1 MISNLYIFILYYL
14 SIPLSF
20 IGYGLFFFSL
30 NKDLKISSNYGYAGL
45 TGVIILSIYSYF
57 SSLFVSHSELHNFLI
72 LLMGFIFFC
81 FFKFKNN
88 DQNKI
93 LFILLTVYFVGLLI
107 FKTHDDFPYYHFNY
121 TYYLTQMPSA
131 LGIGNF
137 NLGLRTPSSIFYL
150 NSLFYLPLA
159 KYYLFQIS
167 VFLIFLFSN
176 IILLS
181 KIINKNSFNF
191 LNYYYLLSFIFI
203 NIFFYRISEHGTDR
217 SAQILVLILI
227 GELLYFVNYK
237 YIIEKIVS
245 KIFLLIAIIISL
257 KAFYILYIVFFL
269 VLLFNLNRKHKLKK
283 TFLYLTS
290 NYYLYPFII
299 LLVLVL
305 ITNFINTGC
314 FIYPVNITCFDQ
326 YAWAISE
333 FEVRELN
340 DWYEQWSKAG
350 AGPNFRVE
358 NPELYIKN
366 FNWVKNWIDEY
377 FFTKV
382 SDFIL
387 GLVVLFFIT
396 LIIFR
401 PYSKNTIGLKKN
413 NIGFILLLI
422 IILFLEWFYNHP
434 ALRYGGYCI
443 IAAFS
448 FIIISNKLENSVL
461 DKINLKKRFVYLIIF
476 SIIVFAGR
484 NIHRIS
490 KEHNQ
495 YNYNPLKNV
504 FYSIDSSYFNLDSK
518 MKSLKKNFD
527 ICESGNESCK
537 VDERYGVQKISNF
550 YVFYINK

>member
-1 MISNLYIFILYYL
+1 M
-14 SIPLSF
+14 
-20 IGYGLFFFSL
+20 
-30 NKDLKISSNYGYAGL
+30 
-45 TGVIILSIYSYF
+45 
-57 SSLFVSHSELHNFLI
+57 
-72 LLMGFIFFC
+72 
-81 FFKFKNN
+81 
-88 DQNKI
+88 
-93 LFILLTVYFVGLLI
+93 
-107 FKTHDDFPYYHFNY
+107 
-121 TYYLTQMPSA
+121 
-131 LGIGNF
+131 
-137 NLGLRTPSSIFYL
+137 
-150 NSLFYLPLA
+150 
-159 KYYLFQIS
+159 
-167 VFLIFLFSN
+167 
-176 IILLS
+176 
-181 KIINKNSFNF
+181 
-191 LNYYYLLSFIFI
+191 
-203 NIFFYRISEHGTDR
+203 
-217 SAQILVLILI
+217 
-227 GELLYFVNYK
+227 
-237 YIIEKIVS
+237 
-245 KIFLLIAIIISL
+245 
-257 KAFYILYIVFFL
+257 
-269 VLLFNLNRKHKLKK
+269 
-283 TFLYLTS
+283 
-290 NYYLYPFII
+290 YPFII

-333 FEVRELN
+333 IEVRELN